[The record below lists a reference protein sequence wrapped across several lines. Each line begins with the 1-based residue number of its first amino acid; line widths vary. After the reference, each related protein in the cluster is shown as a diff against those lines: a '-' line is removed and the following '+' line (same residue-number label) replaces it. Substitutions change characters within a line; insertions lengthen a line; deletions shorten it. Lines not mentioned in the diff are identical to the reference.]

1 MSDELTV
8 GIVFSLV
15 GGLLALIGV
24 FLFIRT
30 RIFIGKAQAVKGTV
44 IQMVYSRT
52 SSSSSSGGYA
62 PVYQYKTLDGQ
73 SFVMQDNLSSNPPR
87 FQVGQE
93 IDVLYESENPQKA
106 RINKWMNLYFAPV
119 LLGVLGLIFGGIG
132 ISLVFS
138 ELLRFSGFSPS

>member
-1 MSDELTV
+1 MSTDLTL

-30 RIFIGKAQAVKGTV
+30 RIFIGNAQEAKGTV

-52 SSSSSSGGYA
+52 SSSSGSGGGYA
-62 PVYQYKTLDGQ
+62 PVYQFKTLDGQ
-73 SFVMQDNLSSNPPR
+73 NIVIQDSLSSNPPR

-93 IDVLYESENPQKA
+93 IDVLYESGNPQKA
-106 RINKWMNLYFAPV
+106 RINKWMNLYFVPV
-119 LLGVLGLIFGGIG
+119 LLGGMGLIFGGVG
-132 ISLVFS
+132 IAIVFPQVL
-138 ELLRFSGFSPS
+138 EMLGF

>member
-1 MSDELTV
+1 MSTDLTL

-30 RIFIGKAQAVKGTV
+30 RIFIGKAQEVKGTV

-52 SSSSSSGGYA
+52 SSSSGSGGGYA
-62 PVYQYKTLDGQ
+62 PIYQFKTLDGQ
-73 SFVMQDNLSSNPPR
+73 NIVIQDSISSNPPR

-93 IDVLYESENPQKA
+93 IDVLYESGNPQKA
-106 RINKWMNLYFAPV
+106 RINKWMNLYFVPV
-119 LLGVLGLIFGGIG
+119 LLGGLGLIFGGVG
-132 ISLVFS
+132 IAIVFPQVL
-138 ELLRFSGFSPS
+138 EMLGF

>member
-1 MSDELTV
+1 MSADLTL

-30 RIFIGKAQAVKGTV
+30 RIFIGKAQEVKGTV

-52 SSSSSSGGYA
+52 SSSSSSGGGYA
-62 PVYQYKTLDGQ
+62 PVYQFKTLDGQ
-73 SFVMQDNLSSNPPR
+73 TIVIQDSLSSNPPR

-93 IDVLYESENPQKA
+93 IDVLYESGNPQKA
-106 RINKWMNLYFAPV
+106 RINKWMNLYFVPV
-119 LLGVLGLIFGGIG
+119 LLGGMGLIFGGVG
-132 ISLVFS
+132 IAIVFPQVL
-138 ELLRFSGFSPS
+138 EMLGF

>member
-30 RIFIGKAQAVKGTV
+30 RIFIGKAQEAKGTV

-52 SSSSSSGGYA
+52 SSSSGSGGGYA
-62 PVYQYKTLDGQ
+62 PVYQFRTFDGQ
-73 SFVMQDNLSSNPPR
+73 NIVIQDSLSSNPPR

-93 IDVLYESENPQKA
+93 IEVLYDPGNPQKA
-106 RINKWMNLYFAPV
+106 RLNKWMNLYFVPL
-119 LLGVLGLIFGGIG
+119 LLGGIGLIFGGVGLAI
-132 ISLVFS
+132 VFPQVL
-138 ELLRFSGFSPS
+138 EMLGF

>member
-24 FLFIRT
+24 FLFIRA
-30 RIFIGKAQAVKGTV
+30 RIFIGKAQEAKGMV

-52 SSSSSSGGYA
+52 SSSSGSGGGYA
-62 PVYQYKTLDGQ
+62 PVYQFRTLDGQ
-73 SFVMQDNLSSNPPR
+73 TIVIQDSLSSNPPR

-93 IDVLYESENPQKA
+93 INILYESGNPQKA

-119 LLGVLGLIFGGIG
+119 LLGGMGLIFGGVGVAI
-132 ISLVFS
+132 VFPQVL
-138 ELLRFSGFSPS
+138 EMLGFK

>member
-15 GGLLALIGV
+15 GGLLAVIGV

-30 RIFIGKAQAVKGTV
+30 RIFIGAAQNAKGTV

-52 SSSSSSGGYA
+52 SSSSGSGGGYA
-62 PVYQYKTLDGQ
+62 PVYQFRTLDGQ
-73 SFVMQDNLSSNPPR
+73 NIVIQDSLSSNPPR

-93 IDVLYESENPQKA
+93 IDVLYESGNPQKA
-106 RINKWMNLYFAPV
+106 RINKWMNLYFVPV
-119 LLGVLGLIFGGIG
+119 LLGGLGLIFGVVGIV
-132 ISLVFS
+132 LVFPQVLKMLS
-138 ELLRFSGFSPS
+138 L

>member
-1 MSDELTV
+1 MSTDLTL

-30 RIFIGKAQAVKGTV
+30 RIFIGNAQEAKGTV

-52 SSSSSSGGYA
+52 SSSSGSGGGYA
-62 PVYQYKTLDGQ
+62 PVYQFRTIDGQ
-73 SFVMQDNLSSNPPR
+73 TITIHDSLSSNPPG

-93 IDVLYESENPQKA
+93 IDVLYASGNPQKA
-106 RINKWMNLYFAPV
+106 RINKWMNLYFVPV
-119 LLGVLGLIFGGIG
+119 LLGGMGLIFGGVG
-132 ISLVFS
+132 IAIVFPQVL
-138 ELLRFSGFSPS
+138 EMLGF

>member
-30 RIFIGKAQAVKGTV
+30 RIFIGKAQEAKGTV

-52 SSSSSSGGYA
+52 SSSSGSGGGYA
-62 PVYQYKTLDGQ
+62 PVYQFRTLDGQ
-73 SFVMQDNLSSNPPR
+73 TIMIHDSLSSNPPR

-93 IDVLYESENPQKA
+93 IDVLYESGNPQKA
-106 RINKWMNLYFAPV
+106 RINKWMNLYFVPV
-119 LLGVLGLIFGGIG
+119 LLGGMGLIFGGVG
-132 ISLVFS
+132 IAIVFPQVL
-138 ELLRFSGFSPS
+138 EMLGF

>member
-1 MSDELTV
+1 MTTDLTL

-30 RIFIGKAQAVKGTV
+30 RIFIGKAQEVKGTV

-52 SSSSSSGGYA
+52 SSSSGSGGGYA
-62 PVYQYKTLDGQ
+62 PVYQFKTLDGQ
-73 SFVMQDNLSSNPPR
+73 NIVIQDSVSTNPPR

-93 IDVLYESENPQKA
+93 IDVLYESGNPQKA

-119 LLGVLGLIFGGIG
+119 LLGGMGLIFGGVG
-132 ISLVFS
+132 IAIVFPQVL
-138 ELLRFSGFSPS
+138 EMLGF

>member
-1 MSDELTV
+1 MSDDLTL

-30 RIFIGKAQAVKGTV
+30 RIFIGKAQEVKGTV

-52 SSSSSSGGYA
+52 SSSSGSGGGYA
-62 PVYQYKTLDGQ
+62 PVYQFRTLDGQ
-73 SFVMQDNLSSNPPR
+73 SIVIQDSLSSNPPR

-93 IDVLYESENPQKA
+93 IDVLYESGNPQKA
-106 RINKWMNLYFAPV
+106 RINKWMDLYFVPV
-119 LLGVLGLIFGGIG
+119 LLGGMGLIFGGVG
-132 ISLVFS
+132 IAIMFPQVL
-138 ELLRFSGFSPS
+138 EMLGF

>member
-8 GIVFSLV
+8 GIAFSLV

-30 RIFIGKAQAVKGTV
+30 RIFIGKAQEAKGTV

-52 SSSSSSGGYA
+52 SSSSGSGGGYA
-62 PVYQYKTLDGQ
+62 PVYQFRTLDGQ
-73 SFVMQDNLSSNPPR
+73 NIVIQDCLSSNPPR

-93 IDVLYESENPQKA
+93 IDVLYESGNPQKA
-106 RINKWMNLYFAPV
+106 RINKWMNLYFVPV
-119 LLGVLGLIFGGIG
+119 LLGGIGLIFGVVGIA
-132 ISLVFS
+132 IVFPQV
-138 ELLRFSGFSPS
+138 LKMLGF